1 MGLVSILLWAAA
13 ALAQE
18 TPVFRASV
26 SLVKLDVQVVE
37 QGRLVSDLAQ
47 EDFAV
52 FDEGA
57 PSRIVYFGRETEP
70 VSVLLLL
77 DVSGSMRRRLKE
89 MAAAARRALAALRP
103 SDQVSVMLFSRNTAV
118 RLPFTRDFEAVA
130 EKLGRVPEEPAPGSG
145 TQINLAILAAAE
157 YVAKTLEGRPG
168 RRAIVI
174 LTDNAGLNYQAPDED
189 VIRALLAADTVLNAM
204 VTPEARPPK
213 APPPGRDPNP
223 DFTPPD
229 VFRLARATGGEVVRA
244 ADAGQAFPRMLESI
258 RTRYSLH
265 CAAASGPSGAFRRL
279 RVELTAEA
287 RRRHPRA
294 EIRAREGYFL
304 P

>member
-13 ALAQE
+13 LPAQE

-37 QGRLVSDLAQ
+37 QGRLVSGLT
-47 EDFAV
+47 ELDFAV
-52 FDEGA
+52 FDEGT
-57 PSRIVYFGRETEP
+57 PSRIVYFGHETEP

-89 MAAAARRALAALRP
+89 MAAASRRALAALRP
-103 SDQVSVMLFSRNTAV
+103 GDQVGVMLFSRNTAV
-118 RLPFTRDFEAVA
+118 RVPFSGDFEAVA
-130 EKLGRVPEEPAPGSG
+130 KQLARVPEAPALGSG
-145 TQINLAILAAAE
+145 TQINLAIVAAAG
-157 YVAKTLEGRPG
+157 YVAQTLEGRPG

-174 LTDNAGLNYQAPDED
+174 LTDNAGLNYQAPDEE
-189 VIRALLAADTVLNAM
+189 VIRALHAADTVLNAI

-213 APPPGRDPNP
+213 APPPDRELNP

-244 ADAGQAFPRMLESI
+244 ADAGEAFPRIFEGI

-265 CAAASGPSGAFRRL
+265 CPAAAGAPGSFRRL
-279 RVELTAEA
+279 RVELTREA
-287 RRRHPRA
+287 RHRHPRA
-294 EIRAREGYFL
+294 EIRTREGYYL

>member
-1 MGLVSILLWAAA
+1 M
-13 ALAQE
+13 
-18 TPVFRASV
+18 
-26 SLVKLDVQVVE
+26 VE

-52 FDEGA
+52 FDEGV

-89 MAAAARRALAALRP
+89 IAAASRAALAALRP
-103 SDQVSVMLFSRNTAV
+103 GDQVGVMLFSRHTAV
-118 RLPFTRDFEAVA
+118 RLPFTADFEAVA
-130 EKLGRVPEEPAPGSG
+130 ETLARLPGEPAPGSG
-145 TQINLAILAAAE
+145 TQINLAIVAAAE
-157 YVAKTLEGRPG
+157 YVGKALADRPG

-189 VIRALLAADTVLNAM
+189 VIRGLQAADAVLNAI

-213 APPPGRDPNP
+213 APPPGRDLNP

-244 ADAGQAFPRMLESI
+244 ADAGQVFPRLLESI

-265 CAAASGPSGAFRRL
+265 CPAASGPSQAFRRL
-279 RVELTAEA
+279 RIELTADA

-294 EIRAREGYFL
+294 QIRAREGYYL